1 MPDKNADK
9 AGPLEEA
16 AKAAG
21 SEKRQANKAWARKA
35 QGKDTDDTLPDPLPE
50 ESEE

>member
-1 MPDKNADK
+1 MPDKNTDK
-9 AGPLEEA
+9 AAPVEKA
-16 AKAAG
+16 AKAT
-21 SEKRQANKAWARKA
+21 SDKRQANKEWARKA